1 MACLERALT
10 GARFGINI
18 GWSSNL
24 KTRPMPRPSNTAE
37 RRLQI
42 ARSLLE
48 VMARTGYA
56 GAAIADVA
64 KRAKLAPGLV
74 HYHFKNKLEILLV
87 AIDELEGDYVRRL
100 DALVAAAGDKPEREL
115 RAFIDAHLRLGKHAD
130 PVALA
135 CWIDVSGE
143 ALREPRV
150 KKAFAR
156 VLSRS
161 RNTLADV
168 LRRGKETGRFRCA
181 DPEVAAAAIVAA
193 IQGYFVLGA
202 TAREL
207 VPRGSAARATAAM
220 CKGLVGF
227 DPYSGDN
234 S

>member
-1 MACLERALT
+1 MA
-10 GARFGINI
+10 
-18 GWSSNL
+18 
-24 KTRPMPRPSNTAE
+24 RPSNTAE
-37 RRLQI
+37 RRVQI
-42 ARSLLE
+42 ARALLE

-56 GAAIADVA
+56 GAAVSDVA
-64 KRAKLAPGLV
+64 KRAKVAPGLV

-87 AIDELEGDYVRRL
+87 AIDELENDYLGGLDVRLIR
-100 DALVAAAGDKPEREL
+100 AKGEPNREL
-115 RAFIDAHLRLGKHAD
+115 RAFIDAHLRIGKDAD

-161 RNTLADV
+161 KERLGDI
-168 LRRGKETGRFRCA
+168 LRRGVASGHFGCA
-181 DPEVAAAAIVAA
+181 DPEAAAAAILAT

-207 VPRGSAARATAAM
+207 VPRGSAALATAAM
-220 CKGLVGF
+220 CEGLVGLN
-227 DPYSGDN
+227 PRRGGN